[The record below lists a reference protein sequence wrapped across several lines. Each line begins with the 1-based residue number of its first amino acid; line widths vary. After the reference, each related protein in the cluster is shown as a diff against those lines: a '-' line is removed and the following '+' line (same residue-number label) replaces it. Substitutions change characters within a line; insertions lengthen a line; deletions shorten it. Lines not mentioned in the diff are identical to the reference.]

1 MATSFALVVESAV
14 ANSVTSC
21 PRPTS
26 PSVRS
31 DVISST
37 EPDFGG
43 GIVVATGA
51 M

>member
-1 MATSFALVVESAV
+1 MAVSLAEVLESAV
-14 ANSVTSC
+14 AKSETSS
-21 PRPTS
+21 PRATS
-26 PSVRS
+26 PSVNRE
-31 DVISST
+31 VIVST